1 MVDPT
6 YTCNSLTSFESEADA
21 INENNNYTNLQK
33 LNCKNCEITSG
44 EFIFGEFQL
53 FGTTVRAHRQ
63 KPIPLTRA
71 SNPTHVHTCHLTAAN
86 VINVDQ
92 GQFFAP

>member
-1 MVDPT
+1 M
-6 YTCNSLTSFESEADA
+6 LTVK
-21 INENNNYTNLQK
+21 TR
-33 LNCKNCEITSG
+33 EITSG
-44 EFIFGEFQL
+44 ELIFGGFL
-53 FGTTVRAHRQ
+53 DFRTTVRAHRQ